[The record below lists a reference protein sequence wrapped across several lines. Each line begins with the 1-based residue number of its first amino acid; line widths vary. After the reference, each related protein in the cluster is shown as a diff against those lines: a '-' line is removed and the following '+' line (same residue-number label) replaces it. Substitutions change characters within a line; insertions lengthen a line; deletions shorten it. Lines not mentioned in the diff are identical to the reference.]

1 MGVCVVGGPEKCGR
15 YPREGFNETLGG
27 IELKSNDRRGCLGKI
42 RVGERVVAY
51 LVALR
56 NDSSHEVGVE
66 FRFLT
71 HDKKESFDAPFFED
85 VEDAGCPVGIR
96 AIIEGDRDA
105 IR

>member
-1 MGVCVVGGPEKCGR
+1 M
-15 YPREGFNETLGG
+15 
-27 IELKSNDRRGCLGKI
+27 
-42 RVGERVVAY
+42 VAY

-66 FRFLT
+66 FCFLT
-71 HDKKESFDAPFFED
+71 HDKKEGFDAPLFED

-96 AIIEGDRDA
+96 SVIEGDGDA